1 MADTHGNP
9 SKVIARASR
18 AGVSVTQQGDKMNDT
33 TTQKAT
39 TTNAA
44 YQLIQKENMKI
55 RQTFRFIAHY
65 ERLLDSGIWFDA
77 DGVSERAH
85 AEGRGINLYMM
96 LQDFKDAL
104 SGDLEWED
112 EE

>member
-1 MADTHGNP
+1 MNVRRVVADTHGNP

-18 AGVSVTQQGDKMNDT
+18 AGVSVTQQGDKMHDNNNNNDT
-33 TTQKAT
+33 R
-39 TTNAA
+39 TNA
-44 YQLIQKENMKI
+44 IS
-55 RQTFRFIAHY
+55 QTYRLIAHY

-77 DGVSERAH
+77 DGVSERLH
-85 AEGRGINLYMM
+85 AEGRAINLYIM

-104 SGDLEWED
+104 SGDLEWEA